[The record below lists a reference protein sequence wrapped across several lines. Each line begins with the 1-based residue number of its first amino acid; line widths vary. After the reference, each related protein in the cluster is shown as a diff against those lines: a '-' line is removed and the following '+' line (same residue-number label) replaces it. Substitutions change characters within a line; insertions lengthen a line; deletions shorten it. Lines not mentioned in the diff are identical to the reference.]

1 MFSLAPAGTMTDAKS
16 ASSNTKGI
24 DPALPQKK
32 RARRRLIGALTFLA
46 GAALLFSLVF
56 DHEPKPST
64 PELALKIPPKDK
76 SAVEPDLKAPDSKV
90 PDSKAPDSKVPE
102 VKAAETKVE
111 AKAPAAK
118 PDAAPVAVVPAAPAA
133 VATETAKPADKL
145 AEKPVEK
152 KPAVVA
158 SADPIER
165 LTREQTAKQKP
176 IDGAEKT
183 SAGFMVQIGAFSS
196 QEKLQAALE
205 RAQAAGFKTKTEK
218 IDTPKGER
226 TRVRIGPFPDR
237 ATANSA
243 REKLKAQGLEPAL
256 IAL

>member
-1 MFSLAPAGTMTDAKS
+1 MTDAKS
-16 ASSNTKGI
+16 ASTSTKGI

-76 SAVEPDLKAPDSKV
+76 SAVEPDPKA
-90 PDSKAPDSKVPE
+90 PE
-102 VKAAETKVE
+102 VKAADSKVE

-118 PDAAPVAVVPAAPAA
+118 PDPAPVAVVPAVPSA
-133 VATETAKPADKL
+133 VTTETAKPADKITEKS
-145 AEKPVEK
+145 AEKK
-152 KPAVVA
+152 AAVVA

-176 IDGAEKT
+176 SDTVEKA

-196 QEKLQAALE
+196 QEKLQAALD